1 MMLTYRILLL
11 GGRIRMINLMI
22 ADDNIHYTEYLSSM
36 LTKEKDIEV
45 INISYDGFSVIDN
58 YNNLKPDV
66 LILDLDMP
74 RLFWN

>member
-1 MMLTYRILLL
+1 
-11 GGRIRMINLMI
+11 MINLMI

-45 INISYDGFSVIDN
+45 INISYDGFSAIDN

-74 RLFWN
+74 RLFWNRCIRKN